1 MVTMLDNRW
10 LTIEEAVEVIGCTPG
25 YVRILLRDEKL
36 IGKKLGDRLWLVDVD
51 SAKEFAK
58 KPASTGRPRNALMK
72 VSQKNQKVSLTVLSR
87 SVKLSHTAAR
97 TGTRATV

>member
-58 KPASTGRPRNALMK
+58 KPASTGRPRN
-72 VSQKNQKVSLTVLSR
+72 
-87 SVKLSHTAAR
+87 
-97 TGTRATV
+97 RANESISKKSKG